1 MEKTKV
7 GIIKKNVLDTG
18 RFDKLNLKVNQP
30 IFISEGN
37 ITHIKS
43 SHPEDYE
50 KYFPS
55 LSEIL
60 NNPDYVGLHPN
71 KKSVEYFKVFEDEGE
86 RVLVAIRA
94 TRAGTLFVK
103 SLYRITEEKFESYIT
118 SNTVEKIKKV

>member
-1 MEKTKV
+1 MEKNKV

-18 RFDKLNLKVNQP
+18 RFDKLDLKVNQP

-43 SHPEDYE
+43 AHPEDYE

-71 KKSVEYFKVFEDEGE
+71 GKSIEYFKFFDTEGE
-86 RVLVAIRA
+86 NEKVLVAIRA
-94 TRAGTLFVK
+94 TKAGTLFVK
-103 SLYRITEEKFESYIT
+103 SLYCVTEEKFSSYLK
-118 SNTVEKIKKV
+118 SNSIKKV